1 MKFIDDKLIKYD
13 NDTLKEA
20 TCFIPFMCETIK
32 SGNYDVNFN
41 NDCYEVQFMYSILH
55 DDQIKR
61 IKKFSKVFKIE
72 LTNINGVETVCI
84 PNSVYK
90 EYIKESME
98 IELKQ
103 DFV

>member
-1 MKFIDDKLIKYD
+1 MKFIVDKLTKYD
-13 NDTLKEA
+13 NDVCKEA
-20 TCFIPFMCETIK
+20 ECFIHFMCETIK

-41 NDCYEVQFMYSILH
+41 NDSYEVQFMYSILSI
-55 DDQIKR
+55 DQLIR
-61 IKKFSKVFKIE
+61 IKKFIKVFKIE
-72 LTNINGVETVCI
+72 LTKIDDVETVRI
-84 PNSVYK
+84 PNSLYK

>member
-1 MKFIDDKLIKYD
+1 MNFIDDKLMKYD
-13 NDTLKEA
+13 NDILKEA

-32 SGNYDVNFN
+32 SGNYDVKFN
-41 NDCYEVQFMYSILH
+41 NDCYEVQFMYSILYK
-55 DDQIKR
+55 DQIQR
-61 IKKFSKVFKIE
+61 IKKFSKVFNIE
-72 LTNINGVETVCI
+72 LTNIDGVETVRI

-98 IELKQ
+98 IDLKQ